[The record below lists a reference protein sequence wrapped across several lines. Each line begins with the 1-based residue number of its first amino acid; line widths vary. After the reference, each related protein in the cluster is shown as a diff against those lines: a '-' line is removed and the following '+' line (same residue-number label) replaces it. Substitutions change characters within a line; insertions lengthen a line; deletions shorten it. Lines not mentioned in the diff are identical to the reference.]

1 MGRFRDAA
9 EFAPTIDAAAGQLG
23 ISPAAVEKDYWVSE
37 ALRALANGNG
47 RDFVFKGGTSLSK
60 AYRIIERF
68 SEDIDVL
75 VIPGQR
81 SKGATHSLMKTMG
94 EAAGAALGSR
104 PRPTPQSQTGVH
116 KSFWLTY
123 PAAHGPDPGVGSEIL
138 LEMGIRGGP
147 QPSERLTIG
156 CLLGDL
162 LRGAGTSL
170 STFSDLQPFEVAVLH
185 PGRTLLEKLGLI
197 HSGLGSNPS
206 ESAARKHARHFY
218 DIYQLLGD
226 AHTLALLRDRA
237 EVEQIMRNIDQVS
250 ESYFGGG
257 ELRPIGRWARSPA
270 FDPDGASSRLL
281 RDAYDATM
289 ADLYFGPG
297 DPPAFRQICLR
308 VAEVSE
314 LL

>member
-1 MGRFRDAA
+1 VGRFRDAA

-37 ALRALANGNG
+37 ALRALADGYG

-75 VIPGQR
+75 VVPGQR
-81 SKGATHSLMKTMG
+81 SKGETHSLMKSMG

-123 PAAHGPDPGVGSEIL
+123 PAAHGPDQGVGSEIL

-147 QPSERLTIG
+147 QPSQWLSVG

-170 STFSDLQPFEVAVLH
+170 SAFSDLQLFEVAVLH

-197 HSGLGSNPS
+197 HSKLGSNPS
-206 ESAARKHARHFY
+206 ESAARKHARHYY

-226 AHTLALLRDRA
+226 DHTLALLRDRA
-237 EVEQIMRNIDQVS
+237 EVEQIMRNIDEVS

-257 ELRPIGRWARSPA
+257 ELRPIGGWARSPA
-270 FDPDGASSRLL
+270 FDPDGPSSRLL
-281 RDAYDATM
+281 RAAYDATM

-297 DPPAFRQICLR
+297 DPPAFREVCLR
-308 VAEVSE
+308 LAGVSE